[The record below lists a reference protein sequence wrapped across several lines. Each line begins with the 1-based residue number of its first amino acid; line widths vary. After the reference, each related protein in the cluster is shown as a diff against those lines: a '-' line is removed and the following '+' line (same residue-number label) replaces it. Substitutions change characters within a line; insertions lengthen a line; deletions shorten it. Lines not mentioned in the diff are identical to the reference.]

1 MRISDWVQTCALPIY
16 WIWKPGG
23 FGVFDP
29 GINALSLAS
38 LLFPGPLTVSKA
50 ELDYPSNSDTP
61 IAAILSLMTTDHVPI
76 EVILNWRTEGEER
89 WEIDIVSS
97 TGSNL
102 KLQKGGSELKID
114 GSPVVQH
121 GHGEYPAIYQR
132 FAPLL
137 RSGQSHVD
145 VEPLRLD
152 RKSTRLNSSH

>member
-1 MRISDWVQTCALPIY
+1 MRISDGSSDVCSSDLEEARVRIAQDGLSRARITWIEDVRKWHPGQD

-76 EVILNWRTEGEER
+76 AVILNWRTEGEER
-89 WEIDIVSS
+89 WE
-97 TGSNL
+97 
-102 KLQKGGSELKID
+102 KI
-114 GSPVVQH
+114 GRASCRERV
-121 GHGEYPAIYQR
+121 
-132 FAPLL
+132 
-137 RSGQSHVD
+137 GQYV
-145 VEPLRLD
+145 
-152 RKSTRLNSSH
+152 

>member
-1 MRISDWVQTCALPIY
+1 MRISDWSSDVCSSDL
-16 WIWKPGG
+16 
-23 FGVFDP
+23 
-29 GINALSLAS
+29 
-38 LLFPGPLTVSKA
+38 
-50 ELDYPSNSDTP
+50 LDYPSNSDTP

-89 WEIDIVSS
+89 WEIDIVSR

-121 GHGEYPAIYQR
+121 GIGEYPAIYQC
-132 FAPLL
+132 FAHLL

-145 VEPLRLD
+145 VEPLRLVAASFLLQH
-152 RKSTRLNSSH
+152 RRTSEAFPG

>member
-1 MRISDWVQTCALPIY
+1 MTWIEDVRKWHPGQD

-89 WEIDIVSS
+89 WERSEEHTSALQSLMRISYAVFC
-97 TGSNL
+97 L
-102 KLQKGGSELKID
+102 KKKN
-114 GSPVVQH
+114 
-121 GHGEYPAIYQR
+121 
-132 FAPLL
+132 
-137 RSGQSHVD
+137 
-145 VEPLRLD
+145 
-152 RKSTRLNSSH
+152 KT